1 MPRPKP
7 AKLMAKATR
16 LLTEG
21 HPQDQVAE
29 MLGISTRTLQRWIA
43 AGDVEVKADLLDV
56 AHQAVSE
63 VLASESIREQISNLI
78 EYRDSQKF
86 LALQM
91 GTLASKLSKITLEA
105 VQTLETNPTEVTP
118 RLIPQYLRAVA
129 ELGKAA
135 SDCWARS
142 IGLDDLIQK
151 VDDNE
156 SEITQARS

>member
-1 MPRPKP
+1 MPRPK
-7 AKLMAKATR
+7 AEKLMAKATR
-16 LLTEG
+16 FMTEG
-21 HPQDQVAE
+21 YSQDKVAE

-43 AGDVEVKADLLDV
+43 AGDVEVKPDLLDV
-56 AHQAVSE
+56 AHEVVNE
-63 VLASESIREQISNLI
+63 VLASESIKVQITNLL

-91 GTLASKLSKITLEA
+91 GSLATKLSKITLEA

-142 IGLDDLIQK
+142 VGLDDLIQK
-151 VDDNE
+151 VDND
-156 SEITQARS
+156 SEITQTRS